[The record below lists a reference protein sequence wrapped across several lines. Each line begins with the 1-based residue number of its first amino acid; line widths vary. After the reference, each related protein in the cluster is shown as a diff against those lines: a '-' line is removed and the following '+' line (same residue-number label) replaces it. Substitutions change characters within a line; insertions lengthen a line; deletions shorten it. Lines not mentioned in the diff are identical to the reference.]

1 MLPYSLLG
9 TVSSSTFAVQDLD
22 MEFSSTP
29 DKYAYYYVKAY
40 NSNNNTYSG
49 RTNIVSAAGE
59 YIPAKR
65 SETYEII
72 QKREFSLSQNYPN
85 PFNPVTRIDYSIK
98 ESGFVSLRVYDT
110 IGNEVSTLVNENKPA
125 GSYSVNFNAGSLPSG
140 MYIYRLTS
148 GKFTSSKKLIV
159 IK

>member
-1 MLPYSLLG
+1 
-9 TVSSSTFAVQDLD
+9 V
-22 MEFSSTP
+22 
-29 DKYAYYYVKAY
+29 
-40 NSNNNTYSG
+40 
-49 RTNIVSAAGE
+49 IAAGE

-148 GKFTSSKKLIV
+148 GKFTSSKKLTV